1 MNARREASLPS
12 SSPGSIDE
20 DALRR
25 EVVGLT
31 RHFIADY
38 DYVVKP
44 PRNHDGY
51 HSALMPALSTMMP
64 PGLSPEDSFEIQR
77 AERRHHETPAFVG
90 GRVARQHPRGCR
102 ATCELFRR

>member
-1 MNARREASLPS
+1 VNARREASLPS

-51 HSALMPALSTMMP
+51 HSALMH
-64 PGLSPEDSFEIQR
+64 
-77 AERRHHETPAFVG
+77 RRSRP
-90 GRVARQHPRGCR
+90 
-102 ATCELFRR
+102 